1 MRALS
6 TRISFPLFHIFN
18 NHLVSFALFFTSF
31 QQIKFK
37 IDDIVIPE
45 VETMF
50 SSMFIGPK
58 KKPVFVDAA
67 SFTDTHHY
75 ARFMGYDKP
84 LDFRLDA
91 NANENEQPTK
101 LASATNAS
109 QKPKSIQ
116 SSNK

>member
-1 MRALS
+1 MIPH
-6 TRISFPLFHIFN
+6 TN
-18 NHLVSFALFFTSF
+18 NHFVSFVLFSTSF
-31 QQIKFK
+31 QQTKFK
-37 IDDIVIPE
+37 IEDIAIPE

-58 KKPVFVDAA
+58 KLSVFVDAA

-91 NANENEQPTK
+91 NENEQPTK
-101 LASATNAS
+101 SADDASH
-109 QKPKSIQ
+109 KPKSIQ
-116 SSNK
+116 SSKQ